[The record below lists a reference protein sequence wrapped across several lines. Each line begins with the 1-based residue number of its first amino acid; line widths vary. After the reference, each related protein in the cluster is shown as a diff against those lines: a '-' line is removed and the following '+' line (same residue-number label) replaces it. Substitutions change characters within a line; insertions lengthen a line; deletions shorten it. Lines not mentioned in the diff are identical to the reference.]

1 MKIPKFNKD
10 NWTPFKEKCINLYEL
25 TVSFIGIPLDY
36 ILSKKDRND
45 NRRTEDPPNID
56 VIPEYITKHATDYGD
71 HFKNDKEI
79 VFALRERKMKNTG
92 A

>member
-1 MKIPKFNKD
+1 M
-10 NWTPFKEKCINLYEL
+10 YEL
-25 TVSFIGIPLDY
+25 TISFIGIPLDY
-36 ILSKKDRND
+36 ILSKEDRND

-56 VIPEYITKHATDYGD
+56 VTPEYITKHTTQYGD
-71 HFKNDKEI
+71 YFKNDKEI